1 MSHQNT
7 SIANSMIDCAK
18 TLQSQFS
25 YGENFVFLTGVTG
38 SGRTNMCEHVVNA
51 LESKFTTIF
60 IPCQNQMSI
69 EQLRQ
74 LFLQQIAPTEKWD
87 ENKPLTQSFNQLS
100 IPVRQK
106 LLVVIDDI
114 DLVISSFFDEVL
126 SLYEQNLGQNRF
138 SFLVTSH
145 PLWAQTKI
153 NSVIN
158 DKLKIK
164 EIEVPKLSID
174 EALQICKQMFIFAGL
189 EKIYNAILPKLPK
202 AFEACEGNVSK
213 VIKLTEIFMSDPIQ
227 TDNEA
232 PVLNEQKKV
241 PSPKKRNSTGI
252 FISIVCIV
260 IVLACLVPIFLGTN
274 VVDKL
279 LGKDADQTQSTKVEI
294 DPNQAP
300 GNELSFG
307 DKKDDLKPTD
317 DPLAVSAGAVTDI
330 KAPDLKGTESKPAQD
345 DGALLEKIEEGIV
358 ADDSKT
364 TTKNSVTL
372 EGETLDAI
380 EGKEAD
386 AKSDDP
392 RQGLAGSV
400 EKKENNVD
408 AKNDASTAL
417 KTAKDSSDEVVVLQR
432 SNSALYKDKIQ
443 KEDEAVAAQLA
454 LNLEQKKQQEYEE
467 QRARDLEQTQKAK
480 AVTVLPSDK
489 KASEVAKNTTVKANS
504 NKTNRR
510 ASNRVNYRANPVP
523 GATSELESKNS
534 NHYTLQVLAGRDRG
548 SLLRAAD
555 YVDGRYWIYTTNREG
570 RPWYVLVTGDFASP
584 ASAVAEARRLP
595 SNLRRAG
602 PFAKT
607 FDRVKTEMRMR

>member
-1 MSHQNT
+1 MSHQNI
-7 SIANSMIDCAK
+7 SIANSILDCAK
-18 TLQSQFS
+18 KLQSEFS

-87 ENKPLTQSFNQLS
+87 ETKPLTQSFNQLS

-106 LLVVIDDI
+106 LLVVIDDV
-114 DLVISSFFDEVL
+114 DLVISSFYDEVL
-126 SLYEQNLGQNRF
+126 SLYEQYLGQNRF

-189 EKIYNAILPKLPK
+189 EKIYNVILPKLPK

-213 VIKLTEIFMSDPIQ
+213 IIKLTEIFMSDPIQ

-241 PSPKKRNSTGI
+241 PTPKKRNSTGI

-274 VVDKL
+274 VVDKIF
-279 LGKDADQTQSTKVEI
+279 GKDSAQDSSKVEI
-294 DPNQAP
+294 NPNQTP
-300 GNELSFG
+300 NSELSFG
-307 DKKDDLKPTD
+307 DKKDDLKPSD

-330 KAPDLKGTESKPAQD
+330 KAPDLKGTESNPAQD
-345 DGALLEKIEEGIV
+345 DGALLDKIDEGIV
-358 ADDSKT
+358 ADDSKN

-372 EGETLDAI
+372 EGETLEAI

-392 RQGLAGSV
+392 RQGLAGSI
-400 EKKENNVD
+400 EKQEKNVD
-408 AKNDASTAL
+408 TEKTAPTDSETAKNT
-417 KTAKDSSDEVVVLQR
+417 SDEVVVLQR
-432 SNSALYKDKIQ
+432 SNSALYKEKIQ
-443 KEDEAVAAQLA
+443 KEDEEAAASLA
-454 LNLEQKKQQEYEE
+454 LSLEQKKQQEYEE
-467 QRARDLEQTQKAK
+467 QRARDIENAQKAK
-480 AVTVLPSDK
+480 AVNVTASQTKDK
-489 KASEVAKNTTVKANS
+489 DVAQKVVAKTQPAKRAQ
-504 NKTNRR
+504 R
-510 ASNRVNYRANPVP
+510 ASAPTNYRANPVP
-523 GATSELESKNS
+523 GASSELESKNS

-555 YVDGRYWIYTTNREG
+555 YVDGRYWIYTTMREG
-570 RPWYVLVTGDFASP
+570 RAWYVLVTGDFASP
-584 ASAVAEARRLP
+584 ASATAEARRLP
-595 SNLRRAG
+595 SYLRRAG